1 MMDTGNDDHSDDT
14 LVSYSNKILDLKRE
28 CVSLSMNIT
37 GSSHQ

>member
-1 MMDTGNDDHSDDT
+1 MMDCGNDDRSNDT
-14 LVSYSNKILDLKRE
+14 VVSYSNKALDSGRE